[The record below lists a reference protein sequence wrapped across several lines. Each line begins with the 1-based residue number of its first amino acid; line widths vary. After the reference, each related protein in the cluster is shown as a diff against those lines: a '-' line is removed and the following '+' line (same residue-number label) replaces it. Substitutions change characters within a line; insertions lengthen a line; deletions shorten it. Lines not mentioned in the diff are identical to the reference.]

1 MRGSIRQ
8 ARSSSRGST
17 RSLNFPVT
25 TGAFD
30 TTFNRPPAGDNTA
43 LAQDVFITR
52 LDPTGSQVTYS
63 TLFGGVTYEAVTD
76 MVVDAQGFL
85 TVVGYT
91 TSSASGVD
99 MPVTAGALDTTWNG
113 SEDGFVA
120 RFKLDG
126 AGTADLKYSTFIGG
140 VNWDNLFAVA
150 LNPADPEDRDRR
162 GLQLGQPDFG
172 DQGADDSREREAG
185 ADAEPA
191 GHAAFP
197 RGEVGLRHP
206 VPVPFHGRRQH
217 GLVVV
222 RRRQLRR
229 LPQRR
234 RGRRNRRGHGSR
246 RHEVH
251 HLQTTRG
258 AVDRTMNGVSGGAY
272 DCFVWKISGNGSQL
286 LYSTYLGGRGDD
298 CDFFSQGA
306 PRLHRQQHIR
316 DRRLHGFARLPN
328 NGWIAA
334 AGGR

>member
-1 MRGSIRQ
+1 MARDGTGDIFISGFGSSADFSVGPTPPSTARQRSYVARITADGTQLVYVTFFSGLAGQTFAGDLEPDSNGGVIVVGSTADRDLPTTPGAFQRTNANTNLEALDGDGFVIRLDRFGSIVFSTYLGGALNDGATN
-8 ARSSSRGST
+8 ARIDPSGSIIVAGST

-76 MVVDAQGFL
+76 MVVDPQGFL

-150 LNPADPEDRDRR
+150 LNPANPEIVTV
-162 GLQLGQPDFG
+162 
-172 DQGADDSREREAG
+172 AG
-185 ADAEPA
+185 
-191 GHAAFP
+191 F
-197 RGEVGLRHP
+197 
-206 VPVPFHGRRQH
+206 
-217 GLVVV
+217 
-222 RRRQLRR
+222 
-229 LPQRR
+229 
-234 RGRRNRRGHGSR
+234 S
-246 RHEVH
+246 
-251 HLQTTRG
+251 
-258 AVDRTMNGVSGGAY
+258 
-272 DCFVWKISGNGSQL
+272 W
-286 LYSTYLGGRGDD
+286 ST
-298 CDFFSQGA
+298 
-306 PRLHRQQHIR
+306 
-316 DRRLHGFARLPN
+316 
-328 NGWIAA
+328 
-334 AGGR
+334 